1 LEEEAK
7 LRATLYPP
15 HILIK
20 KASSS
25 SMRRDSGLCSREQWP
40 ARQWPVQQG
49 TVTSKTVACA
59 AGKSDQSC

>member
-7 LRATLYPP
+7 LHATLYPP

-25 SMRRDSGLCSREQWP
+25 SMRQDCL
-40 ARQWPVQQG
+40 
-49 TVTSKTVACA
+49 
-59 AGKSDQSC
+59 